1 MKFII
6 FGLGNFGSELGGM
19 LTNAGHE
26 VLGIDNN
33 MSRVEMWRNRF
44 TNTICLD
51 STDQTA
57 LKTLPL
63 KEADMVVVAIGED
76 FGASVFTTAN
86 LKQIKVNRL
95 VSRSISKLHE
105 NVLVAIGVDE
115 ILSPEAEAAA
125 MFLGRIEYG
134 NIVHFSGA
142 QGPFRIAEITLPSI
156 YEGIPVKEAGFTT
169 RHNLMLITIK
179 RRIVSRNLLGV
190 KVNAYNVLGFVQPDE
205 ILQKGDVLEVFGRID
220 DIRSLSQQ
228 A

>member
-1 MKFII
+1 MKIII

-33 MSRVEMWRNRF
+33 MSRVEMWRDRF
-44 TNTICLD
+44 TSTICLD

-63 KEADMVVVAIGED
+63 NDADMVVVAIGED

-86 LKQIKVNRL
+86 LKQIKVKRL

-105 NVLVAIGVDE
+105 HVLEAIGVDE

-134 NIVHFSGA
+134 NIIHFA
-142 QGPFRIAEITLPSI
+142 NTRGPFRIAEITLPGI
-156 YEGIPVKEAGFTT
+156 YAGIPVKDAGFTT
-169 RHNLMLITIK
+169 RHNLTLITIK
-179 RRIVSRNLLGV
+179 RRSIARNLLGV
-190 KVNAYNVLGFVQPDE
+190 KVGGYTILGFVQPDE
-205 ILQKGDVLEVFGRID
+205 ILQEGDVLEVFGRID
-220 DIRSLSQQ
+220 DIRNLSHE

>member
-1 MKFII
+1 MKIII

-19 LTNAGHE
+19 LTHAGHE

-33 MSRVEMWRNRF
+33 MSRVEMLRDSF

-51 STDQTA
+51 STDQAA

-63 KEADMVVVAIGED
+63 KDADLVVVAIGED

-86 LKQIKVNRL
+86 LKQIKVKKL

-105 NVLVAIGVDE
+105 NVLEAIGVDE

-134 NIVHFSGA
+134 NIIHFAGA
-142 QGPFRIAEITLPSI
+142 QSPFRIAEITLPAI
-156 YEGIPVKEAGFTT
+156 YEGIPVKDAGFTT

-179 RRIVSRNLLGV
+179 RRTLARNLLGA
-190 KVNAYNVLGFVQPDE
+190 KVSGFMVLGFVQPDE
-205 ILQKGDVLEVFGRID
+205 ILQKGDVLEVFGRVE
-220 DIRSLSQQ
+220 DIRSLSNE